1 MFDIAKNAILSC
13 QILNKIICFSKSK
26 SDFLLSAEESK
37 HFLINSL
44 SKNTLK
50 GLFITLLSAF
60 YEFIRKNYLK
70 NFYFL
75 SPNLMFFKKNIF
87 LAATISFKL
96 FSNNSLLKN
105 TLKILVI
112 IALLAFY
119 DFMHKNSLLGALCGG
134 LCIGA
139 HRAVV

>member
-60 YEFIRKNYLK
+60 YEFICKNDLK
-70 NFYFL
+70 NSYFL
-75 SPNLMFFKKNIF
+75 SPDLMFLNKNVFSAASRSLKIF
-87 LAATISFKL
+87 L
-96 FSNNSLLKN
+96 NNSLLKN
-105 TLKILVI
+105 TLKIHVI
-112 IALLAFY
+112 IALLTFY
-119 DFMHKNSLLGALCGG
+119 DFMHKNSLLGALCE
-134 LCIGA
+134 
-139 HRAVV
+139 